1 MSTLGPTVRR
11 TRSVLCREGSQAEHR
26 LLLLLVSAH
35 LCLQC
40 AEQIMPR
47 LLEHLDDGP
56 EVGSIRF
63 TVEEDLGNEPRS
75 FVDELR

>member
-1 MSTLGPTVRR
+1 
-11 TRSVLCREGSQAEHR
+11 
-26 LLLLLVSAH
+26 
-35 LCLQC
+35 
-40 AEQIMPR
+40 MPR